1 MTPAEYLAQ
10 QGGFPQNPAANL
22 LTPKNAALL
31 QLASGLLAQS
41 GPQKEPTS
49 FGQGLGLAMPQAM
62 QAYQGARGQEQARQL
77 QQIQMAGGLQ
87 QFGAGQAAAK
97 AAADRKGRID
107 QLRQTNPAYLNLPDA
122 VIIATEQAKLKAQ
135 YDPTFVG
142 QDDVGIY
149 RYDTGEVEALPG
161 VDRPA
166 IRGKSVPA
174 EMMNA
179 LMRIGPRIENGTA
192 TDEEKRLYSLAHRQ
206 LTLPKTVGT
215 PETGFYQTDAPPI
228 PDRFPPPPPRGARS
242 TGTDPNE
249 AVNELKAATTTT
261 PTTTP
266 ATPPTR
272 PAVTKI
278 SAPTRIRPLAG
289 EVAGK
294 AALIVQGRKDI
305 RRFRDML
312 IKNGE
317 IDRELLALMDPG
329 VGIAVPGT
337 DGELAYS
344 LIYNVVAAKLR
355 IETGAAAPHSEVVEL
370 AKRFVPK
377 WYNNDKTIHSK
388 ITRLDEFLQAAQ
400 RFIDPNAD
408 FGEIE
413 KLIGEVKQRDSE
425 SPRQEVSESPSQ
437 EDLEFTAQKNGI
449 TVEEVKR
456 LLGIE

>member
-22 LTPKNAALL
+22 LSPKNAALL
-31 QLASGLLAQS
+31 QLASQLLVQG

-49 FGQGLGLAMPQAM
+49 FGQGLGLAMPKAM
-62 QAYQGARGQEQARQL
+62 EAYQGARSQEQARQL
-77 QQIQMAGGLQ
+77 QQLQMATATQ

-107 QLRQTNPAYLNLPDA
+107 QLRLTNPAYASLPDDI
-122 VIIATEQAKLKAQ
+122 IIATEQAKLKAQ

-149 RYDTGEVEALPG
+149 RYDTGEVEAFPG
-161 VDRPA
+161 VNRPA
-166 IRGKSVPA
+166 IRGSSVPA
-174 EMMNA
+174 EMINK
-179 LMRIGPRIENGTA
+179 LMLIGPKIEDGTA
-192 TDEEKRLYSLAHRQ
+192 TDDEKRLYSLAHRQ

-228 PDRFPPPPPRGARS
+228 PDRFPPPPPREARS
-242 TGTDPNE
+242 TDTDPNE
-249 AVNELKAATTTT
+249 EVNELKAATT

-266 ATPPTR
+266 APPPTQR
-272 PAVTKI
+272 AVKKI
-278 SAPTRIRPLAG
+278 SDPTRTRRLAG
-289 EVAGK
+289 EAAGK

-305 RRFRDML
+305 LRFRDMM
-312 IKNGE
+312 IKDGK
-317 IDRELLALMDPG
+317 IDRELLALVDPVG
-329 VGIAVPGT
+329 VGTAVPGT

-355 IETGAAAPHSEVVEL
+355 VETGAQAPHTEVVEL

-377 WYNNDKTIHSK
+377 WWNNDKTIHSK
-388 ITRLDEFLQAAQ
+388 IMRLDEFLQAAQ

-408 FGEIE
+408 FGEIQDVISQVE
-413 KLIGEVKQRDSE
+413 QEASE
-425 SPRQEVSESPSQ
+425 RPSQ
-437 EDLEFTAQKNGI
+437 EDLEFTAQQHGI

-456 LLGIE
+456 ILGIE

>member
-31 QLASGLLAQS
+31 QLASQLLVQG

-49 FGQGLGLAMPQAM
+49 FGQGLGLAMPKAM
-62 QAYQGARGQEQARQL
+62 EAYQGARSQEQARQL

-87 QFGAGQAAAK
+87 QFSAGQAAAK

-107 QLRQTNPAYLNLPDA
+107 QLRLTNPAYASLPDDI
-122 VIIATEQAKLKAQ
+122 IIATEQAKLKAQ

-149 RYDTGEVEALPG
+149 RYDTGEVEAFPG

-179 LMRIGPRIENGTA
+179 LMRIGPKIEDGTA
-192 TDEEKRLYSLAHRQ
+192 TDAEKRLYSLAHRQ
-206 LTLPKTVGT
+206 LTLPTTVGT
-215 PETGFYQTDAPPI
+215 PLTGFYQTDAPPI
-228 PDRFPPPPPRGARS
+228 PDRFPPPPPRDARS
-242 TGTDPNE
+242 TDTDPNE
-249 AVNELKAATTTT
+249 EVNKLKAATT
-261 PTTTP
+261 P
-266 ATPPTR
+266 AAPPTQR
-272 PAVTKI
+272 AVTKI
-278 SAPTRIRPLAG
+278 SDPTRIRPLAG

-305 RRFRDML
+305 RRFRDMM
-312 IKNGE
+312 IKDGK
-317 IDRELLALMDPG
+317 IDRELLALVDPVG
-329 VGIAVPGT
+329 VGTAVPGT

-355 IETGAAAPHSEVVEL
+355 VETGAQAPHTEVVEL

-377 WYNNDKTIHSK
+377 WWNNDKTIHSK
-388 ITRLDEFLQAAQ
+388 IMRLDEFLQAAQ

-408 FGEIE
+408 FGETE
-413 KLIGEVKQRDSE
+413 KLIHQVEQEASE
-425 SPRQEVSESPSQ
+425 SPPQEASESPSQ
-437 EDLEFTAQKNGI
+437 EDLEFTAQQHGI

-456 LLGIE
+456 RLGIE